1 MRVHSIFVS
10 LALLHANAAGSMVR
24 KSFND
29 AGATKEDGSPLAVN
43 FLLDMRVN
51 TINIASTNFSSCAT
65 EFNATAD
72 LQVANANDLAYD
84 IAIQL
89 IAGGLNPNIW
99 GAQYLV
105 VVACDKE
112 KYDACQAATTLFAAV
127 CDILFLCSD
136 YFGFFGG
143 VPSITPQRMKLA
155 RTICAK
161 CFT

>member
-1 MRVHSIFVS
+1 
-10 LALLHANAAGSMVR
+10 MVR

-112 KYDACQAATTLFAAV
+112 KYDACQAATTLFAA
-127 CDILFLCSD
+127 
-136 YFGFFGG
+136 
-143 VPSITPQRMKLA
+143 
-155 RTICAK
+155 
-161 CFT
+161 

>member
-1 MRVHSIFVS
+1 
-10 LALLHANAAGSMVR
+10 MVR

-127 CDILFLCSD
+127 CDILFLTILV
-136 YFGFFGG
+136 FLGGFL
-143 VPSITPQRMKLA
+143 PSLPNE
-155 RTICAK
+155 
-161 CFT
+161 